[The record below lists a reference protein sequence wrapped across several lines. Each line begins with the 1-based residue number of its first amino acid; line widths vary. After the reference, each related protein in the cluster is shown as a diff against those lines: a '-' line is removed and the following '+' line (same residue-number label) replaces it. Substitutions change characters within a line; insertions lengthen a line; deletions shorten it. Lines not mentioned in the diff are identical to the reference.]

1 MSNSSLV
8 QEGLKKSGDWK
19 YETSAVRKSGIKF
32 GGTKYMSFH
41 IVADSCCEL
50 TADMKKRGNIEI
62 APLTLEVGGESIL
75 DDETFDQ
82 KYFLKRVAEC
92 PECPKSACPSPD
104 YFRKSFL
111 NGAERCY
118 AVTLSAQL
126 SGSYNSAVL
135 GANLAQEENEDLKIH
150 VFNSRSASIGETL
163 IVKKIVECEEAGM
176 SFERV
181 VETVELYISTQHTYF
196 VLENL
201 ETLRKNGRLS
211 KTKALVASALKIKPV
226 MGATPEGDIV
236 QLDQARGINKALMKM
251 VDAIVND
258 AQHVENK
265 TLAISHCNCPER
277 AAAVKARIEKLAN
290 FKKIIIINTAGV
302 SSMYAND
309 GGVIMAV

>member
-1 MSNSSLV
+1 M
-8 QEGLKKSGDWK
+8 
-19 YETSAVRKSGIKF
+19 I
-32 GGTKYMSFH
+32 FH
-41 IVADSCCEL
+41 IVAASCCEL
-50 TADMKKRGNIEI
+50 TVDMKKRGNIEI

-277 AAAVKARIEKLAN
+277 AEMVKEALLERLAVQDVFVLD
-290 FKKIIIINTAGV
+290 TQGV

-309 GGVIMAV
+309 GGIIIAL

>member
-1 MSNSSLV
+1 
-8 QEGLKKSGDWK
+8 
-19 YETSAVRKSGIKF
+19 
-32 GGTKYMSFH
+32 MSFH

-258 AQHVENK
+258 AQHVEDK

-277 AAAVKARIEKLAN
+277 AEMVKEALLERLAVQDVFVLD
-290 FKKIIIINTAGV
+290 TQGV

-309 GGVIMAV
+309 GGIIIAL

>member
-1 MSNSSLV
+1 
-8 QEGLKKSGDWK
+8 
-19 YETSAVRKSGIKF
+19 
-32 GGTKYMSFH
+32 MSFH

-75 DDETFDQ
+75 DDETFGQ

-181 VETVELYISTQHTYF
+181 VETVELYISTQNTYF

-226 MGATPEGDIV
+226 MGATSEGDIV

-277 AAAVKARIEKLAN
+277 AEMVKEALLERLAVQDVFVLD
-290 FKKIIIINTAGV
+290 TQGV

-309 GGVIMAV
+309 GGIIIAL

>member
-1 MSNSSLV
+1 M
-8 QEGLKKSGDWK
+8 
-19 YETSAVRKSGIKF
+19 R
-32 GGTKYMSFH
+32 FH

-50 TADMKKRGNIEI
+50 TADMKKRENIEI

-92 PECPKSACPSPD
+92 PECQKSSCPSPD

-226 MGATPEGDIV
+226 MGATSEGDIV

-277 AAAVKARIEKLAN
+277 AEMVKEALLERLAVQDVFVLD
-290 FKKIIIINTAGV
+290 TQGV

-309 GGVIMAV
+309 GGIIIAL

>member
-1 MSNSSLV
+1 MLNSSLV

-32 GGTKYMSFH
+32 GGIKYMSFH

-50 TADMKKRGNIEI
+50 TADMKKRENIEI

-211 KTKALVASALKIKPV
+211 KAKALVASALKIKPV

-251 VDAIVND
+251 VDAVVND
-258 AQHVENK
+258 AQHVETK
-265 TLAISHCNCPER
+265 TLAVSHCNCPER
-277 AAAVKARIEKLAN
+277 AEMVKEALLERLAVQDVFVLD
-290 FKKIIIINTAGV
+290 TQGV

-309 GGVIMAV
+309 GGIIIAL

>member
-1 MSNSSLV
+1 
-8 QEGLKKSGDWK
+8 
-19 YETSAVRKSGIKF
+19 
-32 GGTKYMSFH
+32 MSFH

-50 TADMKKRGNIEI
+50 TVDMKKRGNIEI
-62 APLTLEVGGESIL
+62 APLTLEVGGEFIL

-277 AAAVKARIEKLAN
+277 AEMVKEALLERLAVQDVFVLD
-290 FKKIIIINTAGV
+290 TQGV

-309 GGVIMAV
+309 GGIIIAL

>member
-1 MSNSSLV
+1 
-8 QEGLKKSGDWK
+8 
-19 YETSAVRKSGIKF
+19 
-32 GGTKYMSFH
+32 MSFH

-92 PECPKSACPSPD
+92 PECPKSACPSPE
-104 YFRKSFL
+104 YFRSAFL

-163 IVKKIVECEEAGM
+163 IVKKIIECEEAGM

-211 KTKALVASALKIKPV
+211 KAKALVASALKIKPV
-226 MGATPEGDIV
+226 MGSTPEGDIV

-251 VDAIVND
+251 VDAVVND
-258 AQHVENK
+258 AQHVETK
-265 TLAISHCNCPER
+265 TLAVSHCNCPER
-277 AAAVKARIEKLAN
+277 AEMVKEALLERLAVQDVFVLDTR
-290 FKKIIIINTAGV
+290 GV

-309 GGVIMAV
+309 GGIIIVL

>member
-32 GGTKYMSFH
+32 GGIKYMSFH

-211 KTKALVASALKIKPV
+211 KAKALVASALKIKPV
-226 MGATPEGDIV
+226 MGSTPEGDIV

-251 VDAIVND
+251 VDAVVND
-258 AQHVENK
+258 AQHVETK
-265 TLAISHCNCPER
+265 TLAVSHCNCPER
-277 AAAVKARIEKLAN
+277 AEMVKEALLERIAVQDVFVLD
-290 FKKIIIINTAGV
+290 TQGV

-309 GGVIMAV
+309 GGIIIAL

>member
-1 MSNSSLV
+1 
-8 QEGLKKSGDWK
+8 
-19 YETSAVRKSGIKF
+19 
-32 GGTKYMSFH
+32 MSFH

-50 TADMKKRGNIEI
+50 TVDMKKRGNIEI

-92 PECPKSACPSPD
+92 PECPNIDCPSAD

-226 MGATPEGDIV
+226 MGATSEGDIV

-277 AAAVKARIEKLAN
+277 AEMVKEALLERLAVQDVFVLD
-290 FKKIIIINTAGV
+290 TQGV

-309 GGVIMAV
+309 GGIIIAL

>member
-1 MSNSSLV
+1 
-8 QEGLKKSGDWK
+8 
-19 YETSAVRKSGIKF
+19 
-32 GGTKYMSFH
+32 MSFH

-62 APLTLEVGGESIL
+62 APLTLEVVGESIL

-211 KTKALVASALKIKPV
+211 KAKALVASALKIKPV
-226 MGATPEGDIV
+226 MGATSEGDIV

-277 AAAVKARIEKLAN
+277 AEMVKEALLERLAVQDVFVLD
-290 FKKIIIINTAGV
+290 TQGV

-309 GGVIMAV
+309 GGIIIAL

>member
-1 MSNSSLV
+1 
-8 QEGLKKSGDWK
+8 
-19 YETSAVRKSGIKF
+19 
-32 GGTKYMSFH
+32 MSFH

-226 MGATPEGDIV
+226 MGSTPEGDIV

-258 AQHVENK
+258 AQHVETK
-265 TLAISHCNCPER
+265 TLAVSHCNCPER
-277 AAAVKARIEKLAN
+277 AEMVKEALLERLAVQDVFVLD
-290 FKKIIIINTAGV
+290 TQGV

-309 GGVIMAV
+309 GGIIIAL

>member
-1 MSNSSLV
+1 
-8 QEGLKKSGDWK
+8 
-19 YETSAVRKSGIKF
+19 
-32 GGTKYMSFH
+32 MSFH

-50 TADMKKRGNIEI
+50 TEGMKKRGNIEI

-92 PECPKSACPSPD
+92 PECPKSACPSPE
-104 YFRKSFL
+104 YFRKAFL

-211 KTKALVASALKIKPV
+211 KAKAFVASALKIKPV
-226 MGATPEGDIV
+226 MGSTPEGDIV

-251 VDAIVND
+251 VDAVVND
-258 AQHVENK
+258 AQHVETK
-265 TLAISHCNCPER
+265 TLAVSHCNCPER
-277 AAAVKARIEKLAN
+277 AEMVKEALLERLAVQDVFVLD
-290 FKKIIIINTAGV
+290 TQGV

-309 GGVIMAV
+309 GGIIIAL